1 MTSDMSLYLLLMLCL
16 STPISSSVVGQRQLA
31 FSRDQ
36 GAGGRIGYV
45 KVRVR
50 RTGILFPRLTR
61 FRDKRVMR
69 KVNRQI
75 DQLTHDFGCEA
86 GTRNSY
92 YKVRS
97 SVEYADTEIFSI
109 YASAEY
115 FCGGAYP
122 TNDANTSVTFD
133 LRTGRQVQF
142 EDLFKDYQANKRE
155 ILRTIF
161 AKQVERS
168 EKMAASSKPKE
179 STCEGD
185 PDLYSLAHLEEST
198 FDFNFSRVGLRV
210 QADWPHVIAGCA
222 ELVNVPYIAL
232 KRFAAPDGLLMRV
245 AR

>member
-1 MTSDMSLYLLLMLCL
+1 MTNDMSLYLLLTLCL

-61 FRDKRVMR
+61 FRDQRVMR
-69 KVNRQI
+69 KLNRQL
-75 DQLTHDFGCEA
+75 DQLTHYFGCEA

-122 TNDANTSVTFD
+122 ANDANTSVTFD
-133 LRTGRQVQF
+133 LRTVRQ
-142 EDLFKDYQANKRE
+142 
-155 ILRTIF
+155 
-161 AKQVERS
+161 
-168 EKMAASSKPKE
+168 
-179 STCEGD
+179 
-185 PDLYSLAHLEEST
+185 
-198 FDFNFSRVGLRV
+198 
-210 QADWPHVIAGCA
+210 
-222 ELVNVPYIAL
+222 
-232 KRFAAPDGLLMRV
+232 
-245 AR
+245 

>member
-1 MTSDMSLYLLLMLCL
+1 MISDMSLCLLLALFL
-16 STPISSSVVGQRQLA
+16 SAPISSSLVGQRQTPL
-31 FSRDQ
+31 SRDQ
-36 GAGGRIGYV
+36 GLGGRIEYV

-61 FRDKRVMR
+61 FRDQRVMR
-69 KVNRQI
+69 IVNRQI

-86 GTRNSY
+86 GTRDPY

-97 SVEYADTEIFSI
+97 SVEYADKEIFSI

-115 FCGGAYP
+115 SCGGAYP
-122 TNDANTSVTFD
+122 TNDDNRSVTFD

-142 EDLFKDYQANKRE
+142 EELFKDYQANKRE

-168 EKMAASSKPKE
+168 EKMTASGRPQE
-179 STCEGD
+179 NTCEGD
-185 PDLYSLAHLEEST
+185 PDLYSLAHLESSS
-198 FDFNFSRVGLRV
+198 FSFNFSRVGLRV
-210 QADWPHVIAGCA
+210 QPDWPHVIEGCA
-222 ELVNVPYIAL
+222 ELVTVPYIEL
-232 KRFAAPDGLLMRV
+232 KRYATPDGLLKRV